1 MACILCH
8 MCTRKWKEIYTESVY
23 VCIEYIQILGY
34 IQVSSVQSF
43 SHVWLFATPWT
54 EACQASL
61 SITNSR
67 ILLKLMP
74 IKSVMP
80 SNHLILCY
88 PLLLLLSIWSFS
100 ICQFFSSG
108 GQSSG
113 ASASV
118 LVLLMNIQDWFL
130 SISLQSKGLSRV
142 FSKTTVQSINSSVFN
157 LLYGPTLTSIHDYWK
172 NHSFD

>member
-1 MACILCH
+1 
-8 MCTRKWKEIYTESVY
+8 MCTHKWKEIYTESVY
-23 VCIEYIQILGY
+23 VCIEYIHILGY

-43 SHVWLFATPWT
+43 SHVRLFATPWT

-67 ILLKLMP
+67 ILLKLMS

-88 PLLLLLSIWSFS
+88 PLLPLLSIWSFS

-118 LVLLMNIQDWFL
+118 LVLLMNIQD
-130 SISLQSKGLSRV
+130 
-142 FSKTTVQSINSSVFN
+142 
-157 LLYGPTLTSIHDYWK
+157 
-172 NHSFD
+172 